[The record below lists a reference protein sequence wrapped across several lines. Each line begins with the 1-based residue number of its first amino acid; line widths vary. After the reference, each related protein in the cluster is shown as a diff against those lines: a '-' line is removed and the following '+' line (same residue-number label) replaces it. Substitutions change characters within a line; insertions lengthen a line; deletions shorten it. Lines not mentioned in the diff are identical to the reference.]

1 MTSFLDGVER
11 IDVTIMTSVVTL
23 LARLDVFAFIIDDET
38 ISAPSAYNRS
48 LSLGSDKYFEF

>member
-23 LARLDVFAFIIDDET
+23 FARLNVFPFIIDDET

-48 LSLGSDKYFEF
+48 LSSGSDKYFEF